1 MAGGGVQVADLRQQ
15 LGAREAEMGALIDGI
30 NSASHPPSAAA
41 GGFDSDDVA
50 AAAADASPGE
60 VEAARGGGGAGS
72 EQRREGAA
80 EGVGPEGVPRQ
91 GRETEAEGEGGRVSV
106 GKAVQWLLNK
116 LPRPW
121 GK

>member
-1 MAGGGVQVADLRQQ
+1 MQVADLREQ

-30 NSASHPPSAAA
+30 NAATPPPSAAA

-60 VEAARGGGGAGS
+60 IEAARGGEGAGA
-72 EQRREGAA
+72 ERGREGAA
-80 EGVGPEGVPRQ
+80 AGVGSEAVPRQ
-91 GRETEAEGEGGRVSV
+91 GREAEAEGEGGRVSV
-106 GKAVQWLLNK
+106 GKAMQWLLNK